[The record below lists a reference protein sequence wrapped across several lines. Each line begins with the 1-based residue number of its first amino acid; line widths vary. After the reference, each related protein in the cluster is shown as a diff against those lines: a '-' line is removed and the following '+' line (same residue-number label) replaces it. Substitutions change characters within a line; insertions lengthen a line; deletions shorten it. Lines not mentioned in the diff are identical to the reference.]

1 MTEEPAS
8 DEECFGSRSNLYGFV
23 WVSLSKLVNSG
34 YSSNLPIAIRGERKI
49 MTMIRNALFLIAGLM
64 TLPIS
69 TLWGQA
75 RPVVDTVVAAPNATA
90 SLPDH
95 PIAPNDLLS
104 ITIFD
109 EPELSKTAVR
119 VGTDGTVVMPALSNA
134 LKVQGLLP
142 REVEV
147 EVKREL
153 VDEQILVHPLVSVLI
168 LDYATRVVS
177 VVGDV
182 KTPGQ
187 YTMTGPLTL
196 YEALAKAGWTTVE
209 AGSDV
214 LLTTS
219 PSEPPR
225 RINLMQL
232 QMGKDSS
239 LNVSLTGGEVVN
251 VPDAPKVWVTGNV
264 TKPQAV
270 PIKTPADASVIKVVA
285 SAEGLT
291 QYYNK
296 TAYIYR
302 ADSATGNRK
311 EIVVPLW
318 AIMHRKADDIPLASD
333 DILLIPDDNGTK
345 RREFLQILQ
354 TMAGA
359 GASAGVLVGIQKY

>member
-1 MTEEPAS
+1 MFTKSA
-8 DEECFGSRSNLYGFV
+8 DRHG
-23 WVSLSKLVNSG
+23 
-34 YSSNLPIAIRGERKI
+34 GERKI
-49 MTMIRNALFLIAGLM
+49 VMIAKNGLFVMAGIL
-64 TLPIS
+64 TLAPVV
-69 TLWGQA
+69 WGQA

-95 PIAPNDLLS
+95 PIVPNDLLS
-104 ITIFD
+104 ISVFD

-119 VGTDGTVVMPALSNA
+119 VGKDGTVVMPVLKNA
-134 LKVQGLLP
+134 LKVEGLLP
-142 REVEV
+142 REVEA
-147 EVKREL
+147 EVMREL
-153 VDEQILVHPLVSVLI
+153 VEEQILVHPLVSVLI
-168 LDYATRVVS
+168 LDYATRMVS

-187 YTMTGPLTL
+187 YTITGPLTL
-196 YEALAKAGWTTVE
+196 YEALAKAGWTTAD

-214 LLTTS
+214 LLTTT

-225 RINLMQL
+225 RINLMEL
-232 QMGKDSS
+232 QMSKDPDI
-239 LNVSLTGGEVVN
+239 NVGLMGGEVVN

-270 PIKTPADASVIKVVA
+270 PIKTPADASVMKVVA
-285 SAEGLT
+285 SAQGLT

-296 TAYIYR
+296 IAYIYR

-318 AIMHRKADDIPLASD
+318 AIMHRKAQDVTLASD

-345 RREFLQILQ
+345 RREMLQILQ

-359 GASAGVLVGIQKY
+359 GAQASVLMGIQRY

>member
-1 MTEEPAS
+1 MISSKSAL
-8 DEECFGSRSNLYGFV
+8 FMAGML
-23 WVSLSKLVNSG
+23 SLSMSV
-34 YSSNLPIAIRGERKI
+34 A
-49 MTMIRNALFLIAGLM
+49 
-64 TLPIS
+64 
-69 TLWGQA
+69 WGQA

-95 PIAPNDLLS
+95 PIVPNDLLS
-104 ITIFD
+104 ISVYD

-119 VGTDGTVVMPALSNA
+119 VGKDGTVVMPGLRNPV
-134 LKVQGLLP
+134 KVEGMLP
-142 REVEV
+142 REVEA
-147 EVKREL
+147 EVAHEL
-153 VDEQILVHPLVSVLI
+153 VDEQILVHPLVSTLI
-168 LDYATRVVS
+168 LDYATRMVS

-187 YTMTGPLTL
+187 YTITGSLTL
-196 YEALAKAGWTTVE
+196 YEALAKAGWTTSE
-209 AGSDV
+209 AGADV

-219 PSEPPR
+219 ASEPPQ
-225 RINLMQL
+225 RINLSQL
-232 QMGKDSS
+232 QMGKDPA
-239 LNVSLTGGEVVN
+239 LNVSLQGGEVVN

-270 PIKTPADASVIKVVA
+270 PIRTPGDASVLKVVA

-296 TAYIYR
+296 KAYIYR
-302 ADSATGNRK
+302 ADGTGNRK
-311 EIVVPLW
+311 EIEVQLW
-318 AIMHRKADDIPLASD
+318 AIMHRKADDVPLASD

-359 GASAGVLVGIQKY
+359 GASAGVLVGIQRY